1 MTSRD
6 TTSLDPRVDAYIARS
21 ADFAKPVLEYVRARV
36 HEACPDVEETIK
48 WGMPTFM
55 HAGGILCGM
64 AAFKQHASFGFWK
77 HALVVGDGSPVEGM
91 GSFGKLSSVAD
102 LPAKRQLLA
111 YLKKA
116 ARLNEQGVRTPAA
129 QGRNAQAAAGGPRRF
144 RSRTARQCH
153 RENHVRAFRS
163 EPPSRISRVD
173 SRRQARGDARAPDR
187 AGGGMACGGQIP
199 ELEIRKLL
207 KRFQRSVSSVRITG
221 YSPKRS
227 SHAVCRR

>member
-6 TTSLDPRVDAYIARS
+6 APSHDPRVDAYIARS
-21 ADFAKPVLEYVRARV
+21 ADFAKPILEYVRAQV

-64 AAFKQHASFGFWK
+64 AAFKRHASFGFWK
-77 HALVVGDGSPVEGM
+77 HALVVGDGSPAEGM

-102 LPAKRQLLA
+102 LPTQRQLLA

-129 QGRNAQAAAGGPRRF
+129 RKSATPKPLPEIPADFAAALHGNPVAKTTFEHFAPSHRREYLEWILDAKREETRARRIAQAVEWLAEGK
-144 RSRTARQCH
+144 SRNWKY
-153 RENHVRAFRS
+153 EN
-163 EPPSRISRVD
+163 
-173 SRRQARGDARAPDR
+173 
-187 AGGGMACGGQIP
+187 C
-199 ELEIRKLL
+199 
-207 KRFQRSVSSVRITG
+207 
-221 YSPKRS
+221 
-227 SHAVCRR
+227 